1 MRITIKITIKKTI
14 LFIIILR
21 LFSIAISFLI
31 FFKSF
36 VFSFRH
42 IVVSVFSIFSLFIF
56 FLLQISFCIYLLL
69 AALIFLYHF
78 HSNLL
83 LYLVSRLCFFDKLN
97 QRNCI
102 HSFLYMIKKTY
113 ETPILSTKLEWFIIS
128 AHLLNCIISAHIPKM
143 NSVKTS
149 FNISNSNIIKTR
161 SFLH

>member
-21 LFSIAISFLI
+21 LFSIAIIFLI

-69 AALIFLYHF
+69 ALLIFLYHF
-78 HSNLL
+78 HNNLL
-83 LYLVSRLCFFDKLN
+83 LYLVLRLGFSNNKSN
-97 QRNCI
+97 QHSQLNCI
-102 HSFLYMIKKTY
+102 HSCLYIKN
-113 ETPILSTKLEWFIIS
+113 IL
-128 AHLLNCIISAHIPKM
+128 
-143 NSVKTS
+143 
-149 FNISNSNIIKTR
+149 
-161 SFLH
+161 